1 MPRIFS
7 LLTERRE
14 AITPSNTLELVP
26 YRFVITLE
34 GPDNTPKTPRCQFHP
49 LIFTSLRKNSTLEAA
64 NLARRTATVTS

>member
-1 MPRIFS
+1 LPHIFS

-49 LIFTSLRKNSTLEAA
+49 LVFTSLRKNSTLEAA
-64 NLARRTATVTS
+64 NLARRTATVTG